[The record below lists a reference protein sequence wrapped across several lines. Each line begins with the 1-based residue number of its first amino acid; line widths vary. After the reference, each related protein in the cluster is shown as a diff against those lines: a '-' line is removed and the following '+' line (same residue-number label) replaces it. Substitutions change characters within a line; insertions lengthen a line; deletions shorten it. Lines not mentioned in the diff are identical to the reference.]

1 MNYIIRGGIGRYSPD
16 DNFEL
21 EFAFRLKA
29 ARIAKNISR
38 REIAEQLG
46 ISEHS
51 YAAYERGHREP
62 RIATIKRIVDILEID
77 GGYLF
82 K

>member
-1 MNYIIRGGIGRYSPD
+1 MSYL
-16 DNFEL
+16 DNEFS

-29 ARIAKNISR
+29 ARIAKNLSR
-38 REIAEQLG
+38 KEIADKLG
-46 ISEHS
+46 VSEYS
-51 YAAYERGHREP
+51 YAAYERGGREP
-62 RIATIKRIVDILEID
+62 RIATIKRIVEILEID